1 MRKITSSLLMMA
13 LGAISLVGVSCETP
27 GQGAANGA
35 LIGGGTGALV
45 GGIIGH
51 QTGNTT
57 AGALIGGGVGAA
69 AGGVAGYQQGQ
80 INQNNRRMDYI
91 EARQNQQDAYNQG
104 YNDARNQ

>member
-1 MRKITSSLLMMA
+1 MKRLNVHLSMLA
-13 LGAISLVGVSCETP
+13 LGAFSLVGVSCETP
-27 GQGAANGA
+27 GQGAASGA

-69 AGGVAGYQQGQ
+69 AGGVMGYQQGQ
-80 INQNNRRMDYI
+80 QSQTNRRLNELERR
-91 EARQNQQDAYNQG
+91 EAYRQG
-104 YNDARNQ
+104 YYDAPRY